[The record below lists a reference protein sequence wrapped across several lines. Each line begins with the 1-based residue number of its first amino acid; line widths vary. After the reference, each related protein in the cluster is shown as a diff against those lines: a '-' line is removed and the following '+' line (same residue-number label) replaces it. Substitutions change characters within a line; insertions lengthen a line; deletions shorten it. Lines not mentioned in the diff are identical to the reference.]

1 VLEDIIAT
9 VEGVRAGATAAI
21 GVRSAQHETEKV
33 CIVAETRLP
42 AAEQPYLA
50 TRIRETLS
58 RHGVVLDRV
67 LLIPPRASRMPR
79 SSGLMT
85 EHQACQLWLPQQHT
99 ALSSWPDPAD
109 LDDTTVSRLD

>member
-1 VLEDIIAT
+1 LASLRNEGIIQGGHNLIPAVLEDIVAT

-42 AAEQPYLA
+42 AAEQPYLV

-58 RHGVVLDRV
+58 RHGVVLNR
-67 LLIPPRASRMPR
+67 
-79 SSGLMT
+79 
-85 EHQACQLWLPQQHT
+85 CC
-99 ALSSWPDPAD
+99 
-109 LDDTTVSRLD
+109 